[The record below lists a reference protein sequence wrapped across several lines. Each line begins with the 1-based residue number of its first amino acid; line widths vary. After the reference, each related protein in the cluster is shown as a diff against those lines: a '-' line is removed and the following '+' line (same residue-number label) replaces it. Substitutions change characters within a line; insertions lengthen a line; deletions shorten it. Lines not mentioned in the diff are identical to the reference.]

1 LSSLRNFR
9 FVNIEYDY
17 AGREDG
23 YDLLDCKIQLTPAHH
38 QSLGVDA
45 QGTTTGSFPGIE
57 GSFNYTNRNAFYG
70 AEIFEFKVFAKAES
84 QVVDQSLSAGR
95 SFFNTLEFGGDLSI
109 KTPVFLLPFRFAKFS
124 KRNRPQSAVRLG
136 LSFQDRPDYQ
146 RLLTYVNFGYE
157 WNETTQKRHIFNPM
171 ELSLIRVFKSQTF
184 EDFLAQTNDKFTQN
198 IFSTHIIVN
207 NSHTYSY
214 SNYLM
219 NKVGNF
225 QSIRTNIQFGGN
237 ILYLGSLVTQAPK
250 DQLGRYNIAD
260 VPYAQ
265 YARGEVDFRNYYSW
279 NKSNT
284 LAVRALMGLG
294 LPYGNSFVMP
304 FEKSFSA
311 GGANDIR
318 GWIARRIGPGAYNPT
333 NGIRSVDQ
341 FADVKLLF
349 SLEYRL
355 KVIKQIEI
363 ALFADAGNVWLL
375 RNDNDRPQG
384 NFDFKRFYKEFALST
399 GFGIRLN
406 LGYFVFRLDPSVPL
420 YDPTQNSGEKWV
432 VNKLTLKRV
441 IWNLAIGFP
450 F

>member
-1 LSSLRNFR
+1 
-9 FVNIEYDY
+9 
-17 AGREDG
+17 
-23 YDLLDCKIQLTPAHH
+23 
-38 QSLGVDA
+38 
-45 QGTTTGSFPGIE
+45 
-57 GSFNYTNRNAFYG
+57 
-70 AEIFEFKVFAKAES
+70 
-84 QVVDQSLSAGR
+84 
-95 SFFNTLEFGGDLSI
+95 
-109 KTPVFLLPFRFAKFS
+109 
-124 KRNRPQSAVRLG
+124 
-136 LSFQDRPDYQ
+136 
-146 RLLTYVNFGYE
+146 
-157 WNETTQKRHIFNPM
+157 
-171 ELSLIRVFKSQTF
+171 
-184 EDFLAQTNDKFTQN
+184 
-198 IFSTHIIVN
+198 
-207 NSHTYSY
+207 
-214 SNYLM
+214 M

-225 QSIRTNIQFGGN
+225 QSIRTNMQFGGN
-237 ILYLGSLVTQAPK
+237 ILYLGSLVAQAPK
-250 DQLGRYNIAD
+250 DELGRYNIAD

-318 GWIARRIGPGAYNPT
+318 GWIARRIGPGAYNPA

-384 NFDFKRFYKEFALST
+384 NFDFKRFYKELALST
-399 GFGIRLN
+399 GFGVRLN

>member
-1 LSSLRNFR
+1 
-9 FVNIEYDY
+9 
-17 AGREDG
+17 
-23 YDLLDCKIQLTPAHH
+23 
-38 QSLGVDA
+38 
-45 QGTTTGSFPGIE
+45 
-57 GSFNYTNRNAFYG
+57 
-70 AEIFEFKVFAKAES
+70 
-84 QVVDQSLSAGR
+84 
-95 SFFNTLEFGGDLSI
+95 
-109 KTPVFLLPFRFAKFS
+109 
-124 KRNRPQSAVRLG
+124 
-136 LSFQDRPDYQ
+136 
-146 RLLTYVNFGYE
+146 
-157 WNETTQKRHIFNPM
+157 
-171 ELSLIRVFKSQTF
+171 
-184 EDFLAQTNDKFTQN
+184 
-198 IFSTHIIVN
+198 
-207 NSHTYSY
+207 
-214 SNYLM
+214 
-219 NKVGNF
+219 
-225 QSIRTNIQFGGN
+225 
-237 ILYLGSLVTQAPK
+237 LVTQAPK